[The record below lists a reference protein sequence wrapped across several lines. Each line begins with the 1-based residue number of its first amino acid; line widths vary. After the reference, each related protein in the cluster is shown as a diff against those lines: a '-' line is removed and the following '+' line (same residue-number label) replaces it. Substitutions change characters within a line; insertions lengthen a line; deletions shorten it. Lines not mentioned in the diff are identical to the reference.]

1 MHQKEGTLYLGF
13 RSPEMRPLNPCIAL
27 DSARRDPCFHLL
39 LSLQNEALMTSCLAM
54 GALANVIV
62 ADARVDD
69 CSGALENAALRSRS
83 VSW

>member
-1 MHQKEGTLYLGF
+1 MHQNQEISYLGF
-13 RSPEMRPLNPCIAL
+13 RPPEIEPLTPCIAL
-27 DSARRDPCFHLL
+27 DSARRDPCCNLL
-39 LSLQNEALMTSCLAM
+39 LSLQNEALMTSRLAM